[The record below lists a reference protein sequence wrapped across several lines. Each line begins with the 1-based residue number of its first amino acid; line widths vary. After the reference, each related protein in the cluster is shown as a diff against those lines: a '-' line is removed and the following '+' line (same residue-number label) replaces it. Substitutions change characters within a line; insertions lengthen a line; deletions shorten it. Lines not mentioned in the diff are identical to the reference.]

1 MNLVSF
7 FADILSSLFERKL
20 GLVNRVED
28 DNKPIDGLCQALLS
42 SRGDVSGMSLAQLIL
57 DRYAD
62 LDDAGKPRRSAE
74 AEQERAIAIYDILE
88 DNIFR
93 LESQAGPF
101 HLTLRLEG
109 RHVHFDIRQA
119 NETPLIQFF
128 MAMGPLRRVMRDY
141 FHVCDTYYDAIRT
154 KSPSQ
159 IQAIDMGRR
168 ALHNEGSELL
178 QARLEGKVETDFQT
192 ARRLF
197 TLICVLQSR

>member
-1 MNLVSF
+1 MAADGEQKDENRLVK
-7 FADILSSLFERKL
+7 I
-20 GLVNRVED
+20 
-28 DNKPIDGLCQALLS
+28 
-42 SRGDVSGMSLAQLIL
+42 
-57 DRYAD
+57 D
-62 LDDAGKPRRSAE
+62 LDGAGEPRRSAE

-93 LESQAGPF
+93 LESQTGPF
-101 HLTLRLEG
+101 HLKLRLEG

-119 NETPLIQFF
+119 NETPLNQFF

-178 QARLEGKVETDFQT
+178 QSRLDGKVMTDFKT

-197 TLICVLQSR
+197 TLICVLQSK